1 MSWKKY
7 NLGELV
13 DSVSIRAKDIVHE
26 NNLRFLGVSNEDGI
40 TISKYAAEDKAE
52 DYKIIEKGCFAYNP
66 YRINV
71 GSVALMKDDLS
82 GLISPA
88 YVVFKPKPNS
98 IIPELLLSFL
108 KSKEGLRQI
117 KQNARGTVRQA
128 LRFEDLCK
136 IQLPLPS
143 YDKQM
148 ELYLKLQKFE
158 QQESKQVIEHTR
170 QLDLLKRLRQQILQD
185 GLQGKLVSHDTNCEP
200 ADKLLERI
208 KVQKKQ
214 LIREKKIKKEK
225 PLPAIMVDEMLFE
238 IPENWTWCRLGEIAL
253 FSEAGKSYKASENI
267 ANIGEFGVIKT
278 SAITS
283 SVFNELENKRLP
295 IQNINYDK
303 ILIKEGDLLFCRASG
318 SKGLA
323 GKSCVVRRKPKANLI
338 LSDKSIRYVF
348 PENIVTQYI
357 QYFNTSCFAEF
368 YYMELGTGKST
379 TMNNITREQFDRL
392 IIPLPPL
399 PMQHRIVIKIEQ
411 LMKLCDELELSIQQN
426 QNYSQELLQVALKE
440 ALEPK
445 SLL

>member
-1 MSWKKY
+1 MSWKRY

-13 DSVSIRAKDIVHE
+13 DSVSIRAKDIYHE
-26 NNLRFLGVSNEDGI
+26 NNLRFLGVSNESGI
-40 TISKYAAEDKAE
+40 TISKYAAENKAE

-71 GSVALMKDDLS
+71 GSVALMKDDLA

-117 KQNARGTVRQA
+117 KSNARGTVRQA

-136 IQLPLPS
+136 IQLSLPC
-143 YDKQM
+143 YDEQL
-148 ELYLKLQKFE
+148 ELYSKLQKFE
-158 QQESKQVIEHTR
+158 QQGSKQVIEHTH

-185 GLQGKLVSHDTNCEP
+185 VLQGKIVSHDTNDEP

-208 KVQKKQ
+208 KVQKEQ
-214 LIREKKIKKEK
+214 LIREKKIKKDK
-225 PLPAIMVDEMLFE
+225 PLPAIKVDEMLFK

-253 FSEAGKSYKASENI
+253 FSEAGKSYKALENS
-267 ANIGEFGVIKT
+267 ANTGEYGVIKT

-283 SVFNELENKRLP
+283 TVFNEFENKKLP
-295 IQNINYDK
+295 IQNTNYDK
-303 ILIKEGDLLFCRASG
+303 ILINEGDLLFCRASG

-323 GKSCVVRRKPKANLI
+323 GKSCLVLRKPKANLI

-348 PENIVTQYI
+348 PENIVAQFV
-357 QYFNTSCFAEF
+357 QYFNTSCFAEI

-411 LMKLCDELELSIQQN
+411 LMKLCDELEQIIQQN
-426 QNYSQELLQVALKE
+426 QKYTLELLQMALKE
-440 ALEPK
+440 ALEPQ
-445 SLL
+445 